1 MEIYIKTSAWYGGFW
16 ERLTKMIIRKT
27 LGRTLVTLEEL
38 QTLIVEIEAILND
51 NPITLVLSDINNAE
65 PLIPSHLLYGKRITS
80 LLFDTPALLIS

>member
-51 NPITLVLSDINNAE
+51 NPITLVLSDINNAIN
-65 PLIPSHLLYGKRITS
+65 PVSLVVWKKNHLTI
-80 LLFDTPALLIS
+80 I